1 MITKFQEQYRFLSN
15 FYICP
20 VTYDGVMYSSA
31 EAAYQAQKTT
41 APEDRALF
49 AEMKPDVAKQMGKA
63 VKLRPDW
70 PEVKQQHMQEI
81 LRAKFTQNPQL
92 KAKLLET
99 GDQLLV
105 EGNTWHDNEW
115 GICQCPK
122 CRQVK
127 GQNLLGKALM
137 DLRKSLHE
145 EDEAAERK

>member
-41 APEDRALF
+41 VPEDRALF

-63 VKLRPDW
+63 IKLRPDW

>member
-1 MITKFQEQYRFLSN
+1 MITRFQEEYRFLSN

-20 VTYDGVMYSSA
+20 VTYDGVIYSSA

-41 APEDRALF
+41 TSEDRALF

-70 PEVKQQHMQEI
+70 AEVKQQYMQEI
-81 LRAKFTQNPQL
+81 LRAKFVQNPQL
-92 KAKLLET
+92 KEKLLGT
-99 GDQLLV
+99 GDQLLI

-127 GQNLLGKALM
+127 GQNLLGKILM
-137 DLRKSLHE
+137 NLRETLR
-145 EDEAAERK
+145 ED